1 MLVDKIKQVKPQSMQ
16 IFEDDKIQ
24 IRVDDFDFE
33 EFNLINDHVESIIL

>member
-24 IRVDDFDFE
+24 IRVDVFDFE